1 MGNHDNQPIYHGGRT
16 CKEAGE
22 AIATL
27 TARAENERHE
37 AFSNRLALLLA
48 DYTDGDDTQENL
60 IAEAVDRLRR
70 ELKQAERERDEAVK
84 DKDHA
89 INCFAIEEKVSLEQ
103 RARAEQAERQLKT
116 VQDANDVINADLE
129 TAEARAE
136 RLEAVLREIRDSSH
150 QSYQSTVH
158 GGSGPYVTG
167 VADGHRCAAKIARA
181 ALEADDA

>member
-1 MGNHDNQPIYHGGRT
+1 
-16 CKEAGE
+16 
-22 AIATL
+22 L
-27 TARAENERHE
+27 RHE

-89 INCFAIEEKVSLEQ
+89 IEEKVSLEQ

-129 TAEARAE
+129 TAEACAE
-136 RLEAVLREIRDSSH
+136 RLEAALRDMGKCHSCFRCRD
-150 QSYQSTVH
+150 
-158 GGSGPYVTG
+158 
-167 VADGHRCAAKIARA
+167 KARA
-181 ALEADDA
+181 LIEEADDA